1 MNSQNS
7 QIDADSAQKDA
18 KTYAV
23 IGVAMAVHR
32 ELGHGF
38 LEAVYQK
45 ALAVEFQVNGIPF
58 EREKRL
64 PVLYRGQ
71 CIA

>member
-1 MNSQNS
+1 
-7 QIDADSAQKDA
+7 
-18 KTYAV
+18 
-23 IGVAMAVHR
+23 MAVHR